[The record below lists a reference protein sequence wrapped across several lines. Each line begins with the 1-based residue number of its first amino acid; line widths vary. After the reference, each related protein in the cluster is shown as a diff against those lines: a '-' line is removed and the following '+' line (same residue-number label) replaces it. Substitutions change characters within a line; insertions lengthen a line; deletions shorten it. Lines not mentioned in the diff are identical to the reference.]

1 MYLTYEEYRAG
12 GGTLD
17 EGDFARAEFRARKRI
32 DWLTDGRVAAMVERA
47 VSRASGADAP
57 GSIAHGI
64 VPEAVKAAMM
74 SVIRADGAVGAEAM
88 AESAPVVAFDT
99 DGYSERYDS
108 AGERVACLEGQ
119 LNADVRRL
127 LAGEKD
133 DWGVPLLYR
142 GI

>member
-12 GGTLD
+12 GGTLG
-17 EGDFARAEFRARKRI
+17 EEDFARAEFRARKRI

-47 VSRASGADAP
+47 VSRAP
-57 GSIAHGI
+57 GLIAHEI

-74 SVIRADGAVGAEAM
+74 SVIRANGAVGVEAM
-88 AESAPVVAFDT
+88 AESTPVVAFVT

-108 AGERVACLEGQ
+108 AGARVACLEGQ
-119 LNADVRRL
+119 LNAEVRRL
-127 LAGEKD
+127 LAGVKD
-133 DWGVPLLYR
+133 DRGVPLLYR

>member
-12 GGTLD
+12 GGTLG
-17 EGDFARAEFRARKRI
+17 EEDFARAEFKARKRI
-32 DWLTDGRVAAMVERA
+32 DWLTDGRVAAMVGRA
-47 VSRASGADAP
+47 VSHAP
-57 GSIAHGI
+57 GSIAHEI

-74 SVIRADGAVGAEAM
+74 SVIRADGAVGAEAL
-88 AESAPVVAFDT
+88 AESVPVVAFDT

-108 AGERVACLEGQ
+108 AGARVACLEGQ
-119 LNADVRRL
+119 LNAEVRRL

>member
-17 EGDFARAEFRARKRI
+17 EGDFTRAEFRARKRI